1 VLNRIWASTYDF
13 TKAENTSTQ
22 KYSVTVQAVT
32 IKSGFYDPSYV
43 FLPQKLNFNLVDSY
57 N

>member
-43 FLPQKLNFNLVDSY
+43 FFTTEAEF
-57 N
+57 